1 MSSSLHTV
9 SAEAGPGMNRS
20 INKPVAKRRSLA
32 ILQLAPGALLL
43 AVFFLVPMVNILR
56 LSLLQYDRIAL
67 YLPIFTLE
75 NYGKFFS
82 DPYFLSLITNS
93 LKIGFWTTLI
103 ALVIAY
109 PVAFYLTR
117 CTGWERTLISAA
129 SLLPIFVTLLVGTLG
144 WYIIM
149 LPYGAGQALLQSL
162 GLIDGPLRWLR
173 SFWGLVAVM
182 VHLHISYPI
191 LIFASSLQE
200 ISEEKLNAARI
211 LGASTAQMFRT
222 VVIPLTWPAITSSAI
237 LVFSLSISSY
247 LIPVLISGQRIR
259 VLPMAIFTY
268 TGELLNWPFAATL
281 AVVLLVIVSLFTYAF
296 TALTNRL
303 SGRGKWEVV

>member
-1 MSSSLHTV
+1 MSSSLRAV
-9 SAEAGPGMNRS
+9 SAEAGPGTHRS
-20 INKPVAKRRSLA
+20 AARPVARRRGLA

-43 AVFFLVPMVNILR
+43 AVFFLVPMINVLR
-56 LSLLQYDRIAL
+56 LSFLQYDRIAL
-67 YLPIFTLE
+67 YLPTFTLE
-75 NYGKFFS
+75 NYEKFFS

-93 LKIGFWTTLI
+93 LKVGFWTTLL

-149 LPYGAGQALLQSL
+149 LPYGAAQTLLQSL

-191 LIFASSLQE
+191 LIFASSLQD
-200 ISEEKLNAARI
+200 ISEEKLNAA
-211 LGASTAQMFRT
+211 
-222 VVIPLTWPAITSSAI
+222 
-237 LVFSLSISSY
+237 
-247 LIPVLISGQRIR
+247 
-259 VLPMAIFTY
+259 
-268 TGELLNWPFAATL
+268 
-281 AVVLLVIVSLFTYAF
+281 
-296 TALTNRL
+296 
-303 SGRGKWEVV
+303 